1 MDAGPGF
8 TESGFEIWID
18 LGRGVGGMLG
28 GCLRL
33 ADQQSFIQNA
43 AGFGLGLF
51 ELVAELPKWSR
62 SEGGHFTILRLV
74 DIP

>member
-1 MDAGPGF
+1 MVAR
-8 TESGFEIWID
+8 SGSNLVEGW
-18 LGRGVGGMLG
+18 GVGSAD
-28 GCLRL
+28 LRL

-62 SEGGHFTILRLV
+62 SDAGHFTILRLV

>member
-1 MDAGPGF
+1 MV
-8 TESGFEIWID
+8 
-18 LGRGVGGMLG
+18 RGVGGMLG

-62 SEGGHFTILRLV
+62 SDGGHFTILRLV

>member
-1 MDAGPGF
+1 MVAR
-8 TESGFEIWID
+8 SGSIWSE
-18 LGRGVGGMLG
+18 GWGGMLG

-51 ELVAELPKWSR
+51 ELVAELPKWPR
-62 SEGGHFTILRLV
+62 SDGGHFTILRLV